1 VINKDLTL
9 YNPEIDY
16 SKKAWLSAAVFS
28 LAIGAVCLL
37 AASRTTL
44 WDRDEPRFARAAVE
58 MLDSHKYL
66 VPTFNN
72 ELWADKPVLT
82 YWAQAL
88 GITFFGS
95 NAFACRFFSA
105 IGAAI
110 TCFLVFVI
118 GKRLLDAKTA
128 LWGMCILA
136 TSAMMLAIGTLATA
150 DAVTIPFTVGAM
162 TIFVYGKSSGMRI
175 YQVILLGIVLGFGIL
190 AKGPIGLMPMPVIA
204 VYLFLNRSN
213 LNLDKYILQVSIS
226 LAIGIFVFA
235 LWAAPA
241 NIATGGEFLRVFIGH
256 HVIDR
261 ALTPFEHHGGN
272 RLLYLFYYFPMVI
285 AGFFPWTMFLPGAL
299 SALWAGRLGSP
310 PLRVLLLAWIIP
322 IFIIMSLAATKLPHY
337 ILFIWPAL
345 ALTSAGVINLAQ
357 QGKLAEADIVWLRRG
372 NWFFVP
378 VAFGISSALIIAPWF
393 VQVPGLKLAGSI
405 AGLILL
411 IMSIR
416 ACVLQFRSRFIPCAL
431 TIMAGT
437 IIFEI
442 LLGVAV
448 LPTLEYIKISPS
460 IARDINAKTASDVP
474 VASYKFNEPTLNFYV
489 GREIEQIGNEEG
501 VLNWIQNHKQ
511 AVLIVPSDI
520 LSDIEQRKGPL
531 PLIEISSKKGYNYSK
546 GKPVTVLAVL
556 CGKESSQ

>member
-1 VINKDLTL
+1 MINENSTSFTL
-9 YNPEIDY
+9 QKTY
-16 SKKAWLSAAVFS
+16 SKDTWLSSVVYS
-28 LAIGAVCLL
+28 LAIMGVCLFV
-37 AASRTTL
+37 ASRTTL

-58 MLDSHKYL
+58 MLNSHKYL
-66 VPTFNN
+66 VPTFNG

-88 GITFFGS
+88 GITIFGS

-118 GKRLLDAKTA
+118 GKRLLDSKTA
-128 LWGMCILA
+128 LWSMLILA
-136 TSAMMLAIGTLATA
+136 TSVMMLAIGTLATA

-162 TIFVYGKSSGMRI
+162 AFFVYGKSSGMRI
-175 YQVILLGIVLGFGIL
+175 YQVILLGVAIGLGIL

-204 VYLFLNRSN
+204 VYLILNRRN
-213 LNLDKYILQVSIS
+213 LNIGKYIIQVSIS

-235 LWAAPA
+235 LWAIPA

-299 SALWAGRLGSP
+299 CALWAGRIGSP
-310 PLRVLLLAWIIP
+310 SVRALLLAWIIP

-345 ALTSAGVINLAQ
+345 SLISAAVISLAK
-357 QGKLAEADIVWLRRG
+357 QGKLADIDIVWLRRG

-378 VAFGISSALIIAPWF
+378 VAFAIAFALIIAPWF
-393 VQVPGLKLAGSI
+393 VQIPGLRLAGFF
-405 AGLILL
+405 AGIVLL
-411 IMSIR
+411 IMSVR
-416 ACVLQFRSRFIPCAL
+416 ACVLQFKSRFIASAV

-437 IIFEI
+437 IVFEI
-442 LLGVAV
+442 LFGITV
-448 LPTLEYIKISPS
+448 LPTIEYIKISPS
-460 IARDINAKTASDVP
+460 IARDINDKTAIDVP
-474 VASYKFNEPTLNFYV
+474 VASYRFNEPSLNFYI
-489 GREIEQIGNEEG
+489 GRKIEQLGNEEE
-501 VLNWIQNHKQ
+501 VLTWIRNHKQ
-511 AVLIVPSDI
+511 AVLIIPSDI
-520 LSDIEQRKGPL
+520 LADIEKHNNPL
-531 PLIEISSKKGYNYSK
+531 PLTEISSKKGYNYSK
-546 GKPVTVLAVL
+546 GKPLTVLAML
-556 CGKESSQ
+556 CGKEGSQ